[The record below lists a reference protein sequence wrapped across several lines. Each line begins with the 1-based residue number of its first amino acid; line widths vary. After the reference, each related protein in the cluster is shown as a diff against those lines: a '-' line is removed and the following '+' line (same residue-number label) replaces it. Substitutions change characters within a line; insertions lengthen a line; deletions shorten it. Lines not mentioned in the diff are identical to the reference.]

1 MKTWHPKTFILAA
14 GVSFVIS
21 VVGCEEQSLS
31 DRKKCRLIA
40 YENKQLKE
48 QIEKQEQFYNKEVKE
63 EKQLKEE
70 QLEKQKQLYEKEIA
84 KQKKLFDEEIKQQ
97 KKLVADCLQR
107 KPPDERLREEI
118 ENLMDSARR
127 DLELFGEL
135 RGENEKLKVQI
146 SKLEAQVS
154 QLEKELEEPKN

>member
-1 MKTWHPKTFILAA
+1 MKTWHFKTLILTA

-21 VVGCEEQSLS
+21 VAGCEEHSLS
-31 DRKKCRLIA
+31 DIKKCRLIA

-48 QIEKQEQFYNKEVKE
+48 QLEKQEHLYNKEVKE
-63 EKQLKEE
+63 QKKLNEE
-70 QLEKQKQLYEKEIA
+70 QIEKQKELYEKEIA
-84 KQKKLFDEEIKQQ
+84 KQKKLFDEELKQQ
-97 KKLVADCLQR
+97 KKLLADCLQR
-107 KPPDERLREEI
+107 KPPDESLREEI

-135 RGENEKLKVQI
+135 QGENERLKVQI

-154 QLEKELEEPKN
+154 QLEKQLEQSED